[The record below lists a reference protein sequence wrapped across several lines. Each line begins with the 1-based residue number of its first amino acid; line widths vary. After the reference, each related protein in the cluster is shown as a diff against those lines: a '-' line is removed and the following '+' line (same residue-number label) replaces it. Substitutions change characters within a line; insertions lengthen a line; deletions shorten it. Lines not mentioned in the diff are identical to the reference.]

1 MKRPIDSVIRKV
13 NYMDDN
19 LVAIGN
25 RGRLRKIIYKII
37 KKILEV
43 DGFTM
48 IMIHDK
54 PQ

>member
-1 MKRPIDSVIRKV
+1 
-13 NYMDDN
+13 MDDN

-25 RGRLRKIIYKII
+25 RGRLRKIICKII

-43 DGFTM
+43 NDFTM